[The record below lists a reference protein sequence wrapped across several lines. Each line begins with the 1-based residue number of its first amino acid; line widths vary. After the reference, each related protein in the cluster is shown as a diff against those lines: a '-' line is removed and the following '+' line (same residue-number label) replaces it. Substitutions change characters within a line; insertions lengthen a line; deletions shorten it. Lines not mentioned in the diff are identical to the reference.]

1 MHWHGKEMWVEIA
14 LINIIN
20 VGVSANNAAHLHRCS
35 FICTPMQLS
44 KRDGRC
50 ECVTCNKKSNKKPTH
65 THKMSGVMLCTIMF
79 IYVCILVDS
88 SIKYNGHTS

>member
-1 MHWHGKEMWVEIA
+1 MHWHGKEMCVEIA

-20 VGVSANNAAHLHRCS
+20 VGVSAYNAAHLHRCS

-50 ECVTCNKKSNKKPTH
+50 ECVTAIKKATKNQHTH
-65 THKMSGVMLCTIMF
+65 TECPA
-79 IYVCILVDS
+79 
-88 SIKYNGHTS
+88 

>member
-1 MHWHGKEMWVEIA
+1 MWVEIA

-50 ECVTCNKKSNKKPTH
+50 ECVTAIKKATKNQH
-65 THKMSGVMLCTIMF
+65 TQTQRTSGVMLCTIMF